1 MLYAVIAYE
10 QMYGGLH
17 GMISYFVAEGT
28 REEVEEMAIEE
39 SYSIMEEY
47 SDIMDDLEEAA
58 KEEVGFESD
67 QYEDYEEEEGSAEYD
82 DEYSRALDEQ
92 MAENVQ
98 YEIYPI
104 VKETNYSIEH
114 LNELFNRNH
123 ESFIRKYCNL
133 PNYSDKWRL

>member
-10 QMYGGLH
+10 QLYGGLH
-17 GMISYFVAEGT
+17 GMVSYFVAEGT
-28 REEVEEMAIEE
+28 RKEVEEQAIDE

-58 KEEVGFESD
+58 KEEVGFEPD
-67 QYEDYEEEEGSAEYD
+67 QYEDYEEGEGSAEYD

-98 YEIYPI
+98 YEIYPV
-104 VKETNYSIEH
+104 VKETNFSIEH
-114 LNELFNRNH
+114 LDELFNDNP
-123 ESFIRKYCNL
+123 EGFIREYCNL
-133 PNYSDKWRL
+133 PDYKEWR